1 MKKGKQFMIRAIL
14 GGAFFGLS
22 NFLLDYISPYYSR
35 TWEEYLSIS
44 LVFGLGWA
52 LLYPRIYRKKNETS
66 LGNEGA
72 KLDGSSKNETPVL

>member
-14 GGAFFGLS
+14 GGAFFGLG

-44 LVFGLGWA
+44 LVFGLGFA
-52 LLYPRIYRKKNETS
+52 LLYPRIYRSRNLDMEQRKKRSHPIENI
-66 LGNEGA
+66 N
-72 KLDGSSKNETPVL
+72 K